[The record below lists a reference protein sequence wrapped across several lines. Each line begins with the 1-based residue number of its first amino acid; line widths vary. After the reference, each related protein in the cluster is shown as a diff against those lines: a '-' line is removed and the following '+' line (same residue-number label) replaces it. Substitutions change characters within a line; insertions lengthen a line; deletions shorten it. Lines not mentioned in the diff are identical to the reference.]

1 MKLAWLPTTVAL
13 VALCGAAL
21 AQDEKQ
27 APIPFA
33 GGELT
38 ITQKEEYGEK
48 VLAFDGK
55 ELAHN
60 YVVYYDRTVTL
71 GDVAVAMV
79 DVGDGGNAC
88 GPAKVLVWKPEGGDI
103 RSETVGADCGA
114 PPAAIGDT
122 AIYFVPYL
130 LPGDSQPALQWS
142 PDDGLVTYGMLTYA
156 PEPGTGWGDL
166 DPAKYGNIIDA
177 FHNEAVY
184 EAARKLLGEQVG
196 DVATSLLVGGGA
208 EKTPSGVFYGSGC
221 VPHACGGA
229 DGFMAVDPGRKAVYF
244 AQQQDGPAKIETWPP
259 LKGWPADIAAA
270 MNKALGG

>member
-114 PPAAIGDT
+114 PPGAGSRTHTTRHGASSRKGPT
-122 AIYFVPYL
+122 PNPLTTFGPARTT
-130 LPGDSQPALQWS
+130 GESARTRSPALRCRSQDRMPS
-142 PDDGLVTYGMLTYA
+142 
-156 PEPGTGWGDL
+156 
-166 DPAKYGNIIDA
+166 
-177 FHNEAVY
+177 
-184 EAARKLLGEQVG
+184 
-196 DVATSLLVGGGA
+196 AT
-208 EKTPSGVFYGSGC
+208 
-221 VPHACGGA
+221 
-229 DGFMAVDPGRKAVYF
+229 RR
-244 AQQQDGPAKIETWPP
+244 
-259 LKGWPADIAAA
+259 
-270 MNKALGG
+270 